1 MIRIFTYAKCGT
13 CQKALKFLAA
23 GKHDAR
29 VIPIREQPPTK
40 AELKRMLARVDG
52 NLRRLFNTSGQDYK
66 ALNMKE
72 RLPKM
77 SESEA
82 IDLLSKSGNLVKRPF
97 LLTANGGTVGFDE
110 AEWKRLLGR
119 D

>member
-1 MIRIFTYAKCGT
+1 MIRIFAYAKCGT

-23 GKHDAR
+23 RKLDVT

-40 AELKRMLARVDG
+40 AELKRMLWLVDG

-66 ALNMKE
+66 ALNMKT

-77 SESEA
+77 TEPEA
-82 IDLLSKSGNLVKRPF
+82 LELLSKHGNLIKRPF
-97 LLTANGGTVGFDE
+97 LLTDTGGTVGFDE
-110 AEWKRLLGR
+110 AEWKRLLS
-119 D
+119 